1 MLKLNKLLL
10 ALITLEIV
18 FGGGGRMLDPLG
30 VPPMRYV
37 LFFLSIIVFVLNVIT
52 LRAKVSY
59 FQLMLIGS
67 FVFLPVY
74 GTLVGAVRLNETN
87 LLIDDL
93 QPFLYC
99 LIFLFVCMNDKEII
113 NWGIDF
119 FIKVVTSFSL
129 MASSIYILYVALLKS
144 GFIDFDSFYSIAS
157 ESSEIFFR
165 PSGAFF
171 MKSFFFM
178 AMGAVV
184 FFCDKKFMKFLVVMA
199 AIALTETRG
208 VFLFGCA
215 AIFIA
220 SLRINKI
227 YVNLILMAIAFFG
240 FMSLMSIVGDRAGD
254 SDSARINDFYYVIKN
269 LTDLSTIFGYGF
281 GSEIAGR
288 SRIEVVPLEML
299 YKTGFLGI
307 MVSLL
312 PILITSLKLW
322 VETKDRTSLVILCF
336 VVFSVGVSITNPFIY
351 TPMGIFVM
359 AIAINHIS
367 INRAKMV

>member
-1 MLKLNKLLL
+1 
-10 ALITLEIV
+10 
-18 FGGGGRMLDPLG
+18 MLDPLG

-37 LFFLSIIVFVLNVIT
+37 LFFLSIIVFALNVIT
-52 LRAKVSY
+52 MRAKASY

-67 FVFLPVY
+67 FVFLPIY
-74 GTLVGAVRLNETN
+74 GALVGVIRFNETDM
-87 LLIDDL
+87 LIDDL

-99 LIFLFVCMNDKEII
+99 LIFLFVCMNDKDLIS
-113 NWGIDF
+113 WGIDF
-119 FIKVVTSFSL
+119 FIKVVTKFSL
-129 MASSIYILYVALLKS
+129 IASALYILYVALLKS
-144 GFIDFDSFYSIAS
+144 GFIDFNSFYAIAS

-171 MKSFFFM
+171 MKSFFFL

-208 VFLFGCA
+208 VFLFGCIA
-215 AIFIA
+215 VFIA

-227 YVNLILMAIAFFG
+227 HINVALVAIALVG
-240 FMSLMSIVGDRAGD
+240 FMALMSIVGDRAGD
-254 SDSARINDFYYVIKN
+254 SDSARFNDFHYVMNN
-269 LTDLSTIFGYGF
+269 LKSFSTIFGYGF

-322 VETKDRTSLVILCF
+322 IERKDRTSLIILCF

-367 INRAKMV
+367 INKFNKA